1 MYKKNNKKIGIVL
14 SKQIWASSWISAHSS
29 DLQTG
34 TMKRLERHFHTPET
48 HSIPEIACI
57 ICFVAISRSSS
68 VRCAR
73 LSTRAMWAW
82 GAGCCL
88 PLKSLALSL
97 LARSRCS
104 ASVSVA
110 SPGEE
115 AALDTSSATN
125 SADITI
131 TFPDMSVYR
140 KGRKKKGYICSKCKI
155 VLKKRNNKRIYLI
168 PVWRQYEIDVQQ
180 NPTSLMFVVHGE
192 QIGAFI
198 PISNKKTKGAS
209 NMA

>member
-140 KGRKKKGYICSKCKI
+140 KGKKKGYICSKCKI